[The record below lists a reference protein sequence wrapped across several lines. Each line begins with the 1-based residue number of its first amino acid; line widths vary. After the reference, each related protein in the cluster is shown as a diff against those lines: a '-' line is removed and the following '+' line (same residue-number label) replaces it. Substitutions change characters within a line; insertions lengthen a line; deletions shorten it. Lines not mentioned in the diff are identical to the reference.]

1 MISVAAVQHPS
12 VYLSKEG
19 CLERAVETI
28 KQAASENID
37 LLVFPEGWVPGYPM
51 FVWGMIPT
59 NNSGEFDQ
67 LYRLHY
73 SNSID
78 LTKDQ
83 LSPVREAAREYGVVV
98 VMCINERAGEL
109 SAGTIYNTAVTI
121 DATGEIL
128 NVHRKMM
135 PTNFSHRRAKGRA

>member
-12 VYLSKEG
+12 DYLNRDG
-19 CLERAVETI
+19 CLERAVEVI
-28 KQAASENID
+28 KQAADENLE

-67 LYRLHY
+67 LYRLHF

-78 LTKDQ
+78 LSKDQ
-83 LSPVREAAREYGVVV
+83 LAPVREAAREYGVVV
-98 VMCINERAGEL
+98 VMCINERAG
-109 SAGTIYNTAVTI
+109 
-121 DATGEIL
+121 
-128 NVHRKMM
+128 
-135 PTNFSHRRAKGRA
+135 